1 MWKIYLFCLKYVV
14 NRCPT
19 RASFILIMA
28 GCRSGFSPIMT
39 VTGRTRIP
47 PHNGSM
53 RIRIQSPNGR
63 MRIRFQ
69 PHNGRNRADPDSA
82 PQR

>member
-14 NRCPT
+14 RRCQT
-19 RASFILIMA
+19 RAGFIHIIA

-69 PHNGRNRADPDSA
+69 PHNGRNRADPDCA